1 MVYSN
6 LPSWLNVPKRF
17 NVAVMLFMACLMS
30 YMMRVNLSINII
42 AMVKSTDA
50 NSTEELPNYGPR
62 YDWSQN
68 DQAMLLGAFFYGYM
82 ITSLPAGMLAE
93 NFGGKRVAGYCCLL
107 AGILTAL
114 TPLAAAWDK
123 WAVWA
128 IRFGIGFLTGV
139 VYPCCH
145 NLISKWSPPD
155 EKGKFVAALMGG
167 TFGTVIT
174 WPISGVIIE
183 NMGWDWAF
191 YMVGIFVIIVVA
203 VWFIIIDDSPAEH
216 STISIKEREYIE
228 KSLGDTISN
237 KKRFPPYKS
246 LAVSL
251 PFWSLLLLHYGS
263 MWGLF
268 FLITATPKF
277 LSEVLGFNLS
287 SAGFLSSLP
296 HLARLICAFGFGA
309 LADMIRKKNWLSVTK
324 MRKCFCLPSH
334 IIPGILLVILAFFG
348 KDPYVCVAIMT
359 ISLGFNGAA
368 TASNLQNSQDLAPNY
383 AGTLYGIINC
393 IGTTPGI
400 FSPLIVAA
408 FTEENNTIDQWH
420 YIFLIGAAVYI
431 VPALIYWVFGS
442 GKIQKWNELDTTSSK
457 EEIVNTKL

>member
-1 MVYSN
+1 MVVSN
-6 LPSWLNVPKRF
+6 LPCLKIPKRF
-17 NVAVMLFMACLMS
+17 NIGVMLFMACLMS

-42 AMVKSTDA
+42 AMVENTDA
-50 NSTEELPNYGPR
+50 NSTEILPDYGPR
-62 YDWSQN
+62 YEWSQS
-68 DQAMLLGAFFYGYM
+68 DQALLLGAFFYGYM

-93 NFGGKRVAGYCCLL
+93 NFGGKAVAGYSCLL
-107 AGILTAL
+107 AAVLTAL
-114 TPLAAAWDK
+114 TPVAASWDK

-145 NLISKWSPPD
+145 NLVSKWAPPD
-155 EKGKFVAALMGG
+155 EKGKFIAALMGG

-191 YMVGIFVIIVVA
+191 YMVAIFVAIVCTA
-203 VWFIIIDDSPAEH
+203 WFIIVDDSPAQH
-216 STISIKEREYIE
+216 STISATEREYIE
-228 KSLGDTISN
+228 KSLGDTVSD
-237 KKRFPPYKS
+237 KKRYPPYKA
-246 LAVSL
+246 LIFSL

-296 HLARLICAFGFGA
+296 HLARLICAFGFGS
-309 LADMIRKKNWLSVTK
+309 LADLIRRKNWLNVTK
-324 MRKCFCLPSH
+324 MRKVFCLPSH
-334 IIPGILLVILAFFG
+334 VIPGIFLVILAFFG

-393 IGTTPGI
+393 VGTTPGI
-400 FSPLIVAA
+400 FSPMIVAA
-408 FTEENNTIDQWH
+408 FTKESNTIEQWH

-431 VPALIYWVFGS
+431 IPAFIFWIFGS

>member
-1 MVYSN
+1 MAFIN
-6 LPSWLNVPKRF
+6 LPCFNIPKRF

-42 AMVKSTDA
+42 AMVENTDA
-50 NSTEELPNYGPR
+50 NSTEILPDYGPR
-62 YDWSQN
+62 YNWTQS
-68 DQAMLLGAFFYGYM
+68 DQAMLLGAYFYGYM

-93 NFGGKRVAGYCCLL
+93 NLGGKPVAGYSCLA
-107 AGILTAL
+107 AGVLTAL
-114 TPLAAAWDK
+114 TPLAASWDK
-123 WAVWA
+123 WAVWV
-128 IRFGIGFLTGV
+128 IRFAIGFLTGV

-145 NLISKWSPPD
+145 SLISRWSPPD
-155 EKGKFVAALMGG
+155 EKGKFVASLMGG

-191 YMVGIFVIIVVA
+191 YMVGIFVVIVCGAWFMFVA
-203 VWFIIIDDSPAEH
+203 ESPAAH
-216 STISIKEREYIE
+216 RTISIKEREHIE
-228 KSLGDTISN
+228 KSLGDTVST
-237 KKRFPPYKS
+237 KKRWPPYKA
-246 LAVSL
+246 LVLSL
-251 PFWSLLLLHYGS
+251 PFWSLMLLHYGS

-277 LSEVLGFNLS
+277 LSEVLGFNLA

-296 HLARLICAFGFGA
+296 HLARLLCAFGFGA
-309 LADMIRKKNWLSVTK
+309 VADLIRRKDWLSVTK
-324 MRKCFCLPSH
+324 MRKVFCLPSH
-334 IIPGILLVILAFFG
+334 VIPGILLIILAYFG

-359 ISLGFNGAA
+359 VSLGFNGAA

-393 IGTTPGI
+393 VGTTPGI
-400 FSPLIVAA
+400 FSPIIVAA
-408 FTEENNTIDQWH
+408 FTKENNTIEQWH
-420 YIFLIGAAVYI
+420 YVFIIGAAAYI
-431 VPALIYWVFGS
+431 IPAFIYWIFGS
-442 GKIQKWNELDTTSSK
+442 GKIQKWNELDNTASK